1 MYWSLRSCA
10 LRLTVF
16 NMYESF
22 YGLKESPFNMTP
34 DPQFLYLGE
43 NHREALAQLVYGVKE
58 KKGFIVLTGEVG
70 TGKTTLVHYL
80 LDKLDGID
88 QTKTAFLFNP
98 KLSVHD
104 FFEYILKDL
113 GMDGHGSTKADY
125 LHTFQQNLLQAYENG
140 KRVILFI
147 DEAQGLNAELLEEIR
162 LLSNLETSKSKLLQI
177 VLVGQPELNKTLLQP
192 EFRQLKQRVNLRYH
206 LRPLSERETKEYI
219 NKRLKVAGAMK
230 RIFTRKAIKEV
241 YRRSGGIPRLI
252 NILCDNSLL
261 SGYALE
267 RKNIDKNIVK
277 EAARDLQ
284 LEGKTISNWSWLLSI
299 IFITVGFL
307 LFVFLREHMWT
318 FFGVFLEYV
327 QLFRDFLSNEV
338 QIFLK

>member
-1 MYWSLRSCA
+1 
-10 LRLTVF
+10 
-16 NMYESF
+16 MYESF

-70 TGKTTLVHYL
+70 TGKTTLIHYL

-88 QTKTAFLFNP
+88 HTKTAFLFNP

-113 GMDGHGSTKADY
+113 GVDGHGSTKADY
-125 LHTFQQNLLQAYENG
+125 LHIFHQNLLQAYENG
-140 KRVILFI
+140 ERVILFI
-147 DEAQGLNAELLEEIR
+147 DEAQGLNAELLEEVR

-192 EFRQLKQRVNLRYH
+192 EFRQLKQRINLWYH
-206 LRPLSERETKEYI
+206 LRPLSEKETKEYVG
-219 NKRLKVAGAMK
+219 KRLKIAGAVEP
-230 RIFTRKAIKEV
+230 IFTKKAIKEV

-267 RKNIDKNIVK
+267 RKNIDQKIVK

-284 LEGKTISNWSWLLSI
+284 LGGKTISYWNWLLLI

-307 LFVFLREHMWT
+307 LFAFLREHMLA

-327 QLFRDFLSNEV
+327 QLFKDFLLNEV